1 MHARARSRVPRVSY
15 EIRSP
20 APAAPSSAA
29 EPIPFSEREDAAMKF
44 KIDTRILILGL
55 FVVIGLL
62 ARPMMATPEYT
73 GSIPTAEVAP
83 H

>member
-1 MHARARSRVPRVSY
+1 
-15 EIRSP
+15 
-20 APAAPSSAA
+20 
-29 EPIPFSEREDAAMKF
+29 MKF